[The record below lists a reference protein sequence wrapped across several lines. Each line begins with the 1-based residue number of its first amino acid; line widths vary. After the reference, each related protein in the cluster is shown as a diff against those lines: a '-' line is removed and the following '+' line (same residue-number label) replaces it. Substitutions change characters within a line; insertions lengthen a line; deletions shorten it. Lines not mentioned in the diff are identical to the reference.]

1 MADNRPDK
9 KELMHHINVISF
21 AVDDVS
27 LFLNTHPDDCRA
39 RQSFEKWNS
48 ERQQAL
54 HEYADNFGPLTL
66 DSACSDADCWS
77 WINDPWPW
85 QKGGC

>member
-1 MADNRPDK
+1 MADNRPDRN
-9 KELMHHINVISF
+9 ELMHRINVISF
-21 AVDDVS
+21 AVDDVA

-39 RQSFEKWNS
+39 QKYFEEWN
-48 ERQQAL
+48 EQRQQAL
-54 HEYADNFGPLTL
+54 REYAENYGPLTL